1 MIQIRHVNS
10 ETHEKLKRRASLEG
24 MTLSDFLK
32 KEIEKIV
39 DRPTL
44 EEITKR
50 ILKREKIS
58 IKDSPAKLIRA
69 ERDSR

>member
-1 MIQIRHVNS
+1 
-10 ETHEKLKRRASLEG
+10 

>member
-1 MIQIRHVNS
+1 
-10 ETHEKLKRRASLEG
+10 

-32 KEIEKIV
+32 KEIEKIEAM
-39 DRPTL
+39 PTL

-58 IKDSPAKLIRA
+58 LKDTPAKLIRA
-69 ERDSR
+69 ERGSREF